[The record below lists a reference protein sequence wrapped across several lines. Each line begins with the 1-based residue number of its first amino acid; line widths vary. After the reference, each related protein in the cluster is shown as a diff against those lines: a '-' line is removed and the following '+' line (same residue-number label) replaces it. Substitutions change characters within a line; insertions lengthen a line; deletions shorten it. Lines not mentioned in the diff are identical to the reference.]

1 MESRPEPSQAAS
13 PPATYGELV
22 PPGGWHRPIPARAVP
37 GELAGWWSR
46 AGASVVDAAL
56 VALPALLVAGG
67 IVALVGAA
75 GGISFDDDGTGVL
88 VGLLAVVLSLFGVLG
103 TLVLTAL
110 LYAPLTMRRP
120 GTRNGQTWGK
130 QLFGVRVARMGG
142 EPSTF
147 ASAAV
152 REVGAK
158 FLLFGVVV
166 GALLAWIPLLVDV
179 LWPIWDDENRALHD
193 MLVDT
198 RVVRA

>member
-1 MESRPEPSQAAS
+1 MEYYPEPSEPGR
-13 PPATYGELV
+13 PPTPYGGPV

-56 VALPALLVAGG
+56 VALPAALVAGG
-67 IVALVGAA
+67 IVALVSAA
-75 GGISFDDDGTGVL
+75 GGISFEDDGTGVL
-88 VGLLAVVLSLFGVLG
+88 VGLLAVALSLLTAAA
-103 TLVLTAL
+103 TLFVTAL

-120 GTRNGQTWGK
+120 GARNGQTWGK
-130 QLFGVRVARMGG
+130 QLVGIRVIRMSG
-142 EPSTF
+142 EPSTL

-152 REVGAK
+152 REAGAK
-158 FLLFGVVV
+158 FLLFGVG
-166 GALLAWIPLLVDV
+166 GALLAWIPTVVDL
-179 LWPIWDDENRALHD
+179 LWPVWDQENRALHD

>member
-1 MESRPEPSQAAS
+1 MESRPEPSEPPS
-13 PPATYGELV
+13 PPAPYDGPV

-46 AGASVVDAAL
+46 AGASLVDAAL
-56 VALPALLVAGG
+56 VALPAMLVAGA
-67 IVALVGAA
+67 IVALVGAV

-88 VGLLAVVLSLFGVLG
+88 VGLVAVALSLLMVVA
-103 TLVLTAL
+103 TLFVTAL
-110 LYAPLTMRRP
+110 LYAPLTMRRS
-120 GTRNGQTWGK
+120 GARNGQTWGK
-130 QLFGVRVARMGG
+130 QLLGVRVVRMSG

-158 FLLFGVVV
+158 LLLFGVV
-166 GALLAWIPLLVDV
+166 GALLAWIPTLVDL
-179 LWPIWDDENRALHD
+179 LWPLWDEENRALHD